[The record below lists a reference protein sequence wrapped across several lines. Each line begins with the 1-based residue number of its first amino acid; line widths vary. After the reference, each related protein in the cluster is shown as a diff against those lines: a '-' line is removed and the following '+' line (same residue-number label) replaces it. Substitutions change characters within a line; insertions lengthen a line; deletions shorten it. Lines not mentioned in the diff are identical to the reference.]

1 MIALA
6 ISLNINEV
14 PLFTSNIR
22 NLVHLE
28 SIMIARETNC
38 KKCCFYT
45 YQRLDF
51 LNASQEIRITLVPA
65 VLTIGHKHYEYFIDV
80 WVFFNYFT
88 NLVKN
93 RDKISAPCAFESFYF
108 LPVLSVSGCRKDT
121 LDCVVKCDRD
131 KLLKRVLFLI
141 IKLFAKL

>member
-1 MIALA
+1 MIAKAFGLHV
-6 ISLNINEV
+6 NEIT
-14 PLFTSNIR
+14 LFASNIR

-38 KKCCFYT
+38 KKSCFYT

-88 NLVKN
+88 NLVEN
-93 RDKISAPCAFESFYF
+93 RDKISAPCALESFYF
-108 LPVLSVSGCRKDT
+108 LPVLSVSGCRKDI
-121 LDCVVKCDRD
+121 LDSMVKRDRD

-141 IKLFAKL
+141 IKLLAKL